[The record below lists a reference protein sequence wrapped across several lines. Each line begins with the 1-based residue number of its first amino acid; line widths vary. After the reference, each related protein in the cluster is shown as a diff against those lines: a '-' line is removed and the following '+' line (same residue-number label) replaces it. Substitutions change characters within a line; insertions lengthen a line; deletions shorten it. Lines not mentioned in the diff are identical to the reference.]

1 MTQQMK
7 LAEAL
12 NLAIW
17 LRDNCDSMSRVKLL
31 EEVERLGEYRI
42 FSSRQ
47 ICAIVNNN
55 LSHSVIAKKIQ
66 KGDKTG
72 GALNPGTLDILR
84 NVLYSRAEDK
94 RDIKLIQDAFGMGT
108 SQSMIARLTG
118 IPQSTISKELKKYG
132 EQL

>member
-1 MTQQMK
+1 MTKQIK

-17 LRDNCDSMSRVKLL
+17 LRDNCDNMSKSRLL
-31 EEVERLGEYRI
+31 DEVEKLGEYKL

-47 ICAIVNNN
+47 ICAIINNN
-55 LSHSVIAKKIQ
+55 LTHSTIAKTIQ

-132 EQL
+132 ER